1 MNMQITKILNNNVVV
16 VIDDQQRE
24 KVVMGRGI
32 GFQKRAGERINS
44 SGIEKEY
51 ALSSHELNGRLSE
64 LLSHIPLEVM
74 AKLQD
79 SIYISLTDH
88 CQFAIKRFQQNVLL
102 PNPLLWD
109 IQRLYPKEFQLGEEA
124 LTIIDKR
131 LGVQLPKDEVGFIA
145 MHLVSAQM
153 SGNMEDVA
161 GVTQLMREMLQLI
174 KFQFSLNY
182 QEESLSYQRLVT
194 HLKFLSWRILEHASI
209 NDSDESLQQAVKQNY
224 PQAWQCAERIAIF
237 IGLQYQ
243 RKISPAEIMF
253 LAINIERVRK
263 EH

>member
-1 MNMQITKILNNNVVV
+1 
-16 VIDDQQRE
+16 
-24 KVVMGRGI
+24 MG
-32 GFQKRAGERINS
+32 
-44 SGIEKEY
+44 
-51 ALSSHELNGRLSE
+51 
-64 LLSHIPLEVM
+64 
-74 AKLQD
+74 
-79 SIYISLTDH
+79 
-88 CQFAIKRFQQNVLL
+88 
-102 PNPLLWD
+102 
-109 IQRLYPKEFQLGEEA
+109 YPAAAKEFQLGEEA

-174 KFQFSLNY
+174 KFQFSNY
-182 QEESLSYQRLVT
+182 GRKLELSATGYTSEV
-194 HLKFLSWRILEHASI
+194 FIWRILEHASI

>member
-1 MNMQITKILNNNVVV
+1 M
-16 VIDDQQRE
+16 
-24 KVVMGRGI
+24 
-32 GFQKRAGERINS
+32 
-44 SGIEKEY
+44 SGGAKFGDENE
-51 ALSSHELNGRLSE
+51 SE
-64 LLSHIPLEVM
+64 PES
-74 AKLQD
+74 
-79 SIYISLTDH
+79 
-88 CQFAIKRFQQNVLL
+88 
-102 PNPLLWD
+102 NPLVY
-109 IQRLYPKEFQLGEEA
+109 YPK
-124 LTIIDKR
+124 
-131 LGVQLPKDEVGFIA
+131 
-145 MHLVSAQM
+145 
-153 SGNMEDVA
+153 SGNLVFS
-161 GVTQLMREMLQLI
+161 GSIPNLSGL